1 MADKHSW
8 DCGDEN
14 GTGYGPSS
22 HITLTICLHAV
33 KRAEGL
39 LLNKTEWNKL
49 VTRAMKA
56 DFSWKQSAKLYIGL
70 YKELV
75 GEQ

>member
-1 MADKHSW
+1 MCIRD
-8 DCGDEN
+8 
-14 GTGYGPSS
+14 
-22 HITLTICLHAV
+22 
-33 KRAEGL
+33 R
-39 LLNKTEWNKL
+39 NKTEWNKL

-70 YKELV
+70 YKELA